1 MVASKATMVASKAA
15 MVASKAAMATSMIA
29 AMVATMAAT
38 VATATANVATAT
50 ANVASYKVHTAR
62 KIRDATVAGWER
74 RRHKNLLISYI
85 NGKFPN
91 DLLSKFDSDESK
103 KDCVVMCYLYTA
115 DENIGHIVECI
126 INYLLT
132 EVLDEKQTDLQTYV
146 DVDNEFDDEDQNK
159 MIVMIHKSVDYRRLK
174 RLIEYYTK
182 YLNLRVHIMISV
194 GSVEEMYYTLFC

>member
-1 MVASKATMVASKAA
+1 MSATMVASKAA
-15 MVASKAAMATSMIA
+15 AKVAAMATAMATSMIA

-38 VATATANVATAT
+38 VATATANVA
-50 ANVASYKVHTAR
+50 SCKVHTAR
-62 KIRDATVAGWER
+62 QIRNATVAGRER

-91 DLLSKFDSDESK
+91 HLLSKFDSDQLK
-103 KDCVVMCYLYTA
+103 KKCVVMGYLYTA

-132 EVLDEKQTDLQTYV
+132 EVLDEKQTNLQTYV

-159 MIVMIHKSVDYRRLK
+159 MFVMIHKSVDYRRLK
-174 RLIEYYTK
+174 RLIEYYMK